1 MKKGLFTAVVAA
13 LAITLCTPVP
23 VNAANNSP
31 SGTIVPTDVAEAAG
45 VKKGMTVKEAEE
57 ALGTALDVGEDYTV
71 TKVAKLDVVG
81 GDEAAPKTYTP
92 ADLNDPEAT
101 VIVVLD
107 KDGNVIAKGSSVTV
121 DPAKAAYIFTLTPG
135 EHGGDATDKSIPVYR
150 VYNPN
155 SGEHHYTLNKGEAD
169 KLASLGW
176 QAEGIGW
183 YAPETGRPVYRL
195 YNPNNG
201 GEHHYTMNA
210 GERDALKKAGW
221 TYESIGWYSDTAERT
236 PVYRQYNPNALVNNH
251 NYTANAGEKKAL
263 IGYGWNDEGTGWYAV
278 KWK

>member
-1 MKKGLFTAVVAA
+1 MKKGLFTAVAAA
-13 LAITLCTPVP
+13 LALTLCTPVA
-23 VNAANNSP
+23 VNAANTSP
-31 SGTIVPTDVAEAAG
+31 SGTIVPTPVEEAAG
-45 VKKGMTVKEAEE
+45 IKEGMTVKEAE
-57 ALGTALDVGEDYTV
+57 AVVGALDAGEDATV
-71 TKVAKLDVVG
+71 SYVAKLDVVG
-81 GDEAAPKTYTP
+81 GTEAAPKTVTP
-92 ADLNDPEAT
+92 ADFDPTAT
-101 VIVVLD
+101 YIVVLD
-107 KDGNVIAKGSSVTV
+107 KAGKVIAKGTSVTL

-135 EHGGDATDKSIPVYR
+135 QHGGDATDKSIPVYR

-221 TYESIGWYSDTAERT
+221 TYENIGWFSDTAERT
-236 PVYRQYNPNALVNNH
+236 PVYRQYNPNAIVNNH
-251 NYTANAGEKKAL
+251 NYTANAGEKNAL
-263 IGYGWNDEGTGWYAV
+263 IKLGWKDEKIGWYAV